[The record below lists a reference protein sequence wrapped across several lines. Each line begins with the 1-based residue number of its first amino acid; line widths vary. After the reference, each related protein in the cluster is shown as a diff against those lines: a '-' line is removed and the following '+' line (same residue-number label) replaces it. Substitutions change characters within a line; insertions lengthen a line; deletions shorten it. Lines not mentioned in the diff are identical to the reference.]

1 MSRKG
6 VEFTLEFE
14 GIHEKDLNDN
24 DRMCKDIQ
32 NLIDTQDFA
41 ITEVGVTEDTDN
53 FSIRG
58 KIISF
63 TKKEVDAKY
72 TVFKSQLKQ
81 IFKSYGFK
89 TKPID
94 RLLAYFKT
102 LY

>member
-14 GIHEKDLNDN
+14 GIHEKDLNYHED
-24 DRMCKDIQ
+24 MCKDIQ
-32 NLIDTQDFA
+32 HLIDISDFP

-72 TVFKSQLKQ
+72 TIFKGQLKQ
-81 IFKSYGFK
+81 IFKQYGFK
-89 TKPID
+89 IKPID
-94 RLLAYFKT
+94 RMLAYFKT